1 MAACSA
7 GREEGMALS
16 RLEKG
21 CLSNAPLRGGGPGPQ
36 PPAGAARRKGCRLTH
51 AVNVSSLPRDGPD
64 FAGTLPLGAPGVPSA
79 PGSGGSSAS
88 ADARSSQHLS
98 LWL

>member
-1 MAACSA
+1 
-7 GREEGMALS
+7 MALS

-36 PPAGAARRKGCRLTH
+36 PPAGAARRNGCRLTH
-51 AVNVSSLPRDGPD
+51 AVNASGLPQDGPD
-64 FAGTLPLGAPGVPSA
+64 FAGTLPLRAPGVPCAS
-79 PGSGGSSAS
+79 GSGGSSAS

-98 LWL
+98 VRL